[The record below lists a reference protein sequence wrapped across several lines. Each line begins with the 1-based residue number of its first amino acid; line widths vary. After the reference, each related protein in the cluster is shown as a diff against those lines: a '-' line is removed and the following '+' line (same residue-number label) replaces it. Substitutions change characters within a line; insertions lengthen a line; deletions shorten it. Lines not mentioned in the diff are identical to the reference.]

1 MNEVEFLCTAVQF
14 KSYLLSL
21 YGIFLVSLIGDVEIN
36 NYLGL
41 GISISMIKL
50 DMEDGTDIKKGDFRY
65 CFYFFFN
72 SAILS
77 RYPYIKVFFSS
88 ENQFSSYEMCLLWW
102 KKHWSISQK
111 SNILILC
118 KLKCG
123 ILPPWWAIT
132 FFFFLMGEIITVLS
146 TSLVFY
152 EGLLI

>member
-1 MNEVEFLCTAVQF
+1 MEFLCIAIQF

-50 DMEDGTDIKKGDFRY
+50 DMEDRTDIKKRWFSLLRVFISFSTVQSCLD
-65 CFYFFFN
+65 
-72 SAILS
+72 
-77 RYPYIKVFFSS
+77 YPYIKVFFSS

-111 SNILILC
+111 SNILICVNLSVIIY
-118 KLKCG
+118 LLG
-123 ILPPWWAIT
+123 EQLP

-152 EGLLI
+152 EGLLS